1 MDSLKIKI
9 KEDLKNAMKKGEAT
23 AVSVLRLLLAS
34 VANKEIELGKK
45 EAGLNDEEVMNALRA
60 EAKKRRDAIDG
71 FEKAGRPE
79 LASQEKNELA
89 ILESYLP
96 PEISDEEILAAV
108 KKGIEESLGR
118 RPTGEAGAASQA
130 DFGKAMKIIAPLLK
144 GKASGSRIADIL
156 RKELET
162 GK

>member
-9 KEDLKNAMKKGEAT
+9 KEDLKNAMKKGKAT

-108 KKGIEESLGR
+108 KKGIEESQ
-118 RPTGEAGAASQA
+118 ASGPN